1 MADLS
6 RIVEKL
12 NGFLKAQ
19 GLEPMTGV
27 PQGLEDLLS
36 SVLQNVAKHPDV
48 RQRENITF
56 AVLRELKKLF
66 GGKNIEDAYTRL
78 LKQRESTAAETKAA
92 SDQRAEEKRKQDHNY
107 VPSFDELFGK

>member
-6 RIVEKL
+6 RVVEKL
-12 NGFLKAQ
+12 NGFLKGQ

-36 SVLQNVAKHPDV
+36 SVLQNVAQHPDV

-66 GGKNIEDAYTRL
+66 GGKNIEDAYAHV
-78 LKQRESTAAETKAA
+78 LKRRESAAAESKAV
-92 SDQRAEEKRKQDHNY
+92 SDRQAEEKRKQDPNY
-107 VPSFDELFGK
+107 VPPFDELFGK